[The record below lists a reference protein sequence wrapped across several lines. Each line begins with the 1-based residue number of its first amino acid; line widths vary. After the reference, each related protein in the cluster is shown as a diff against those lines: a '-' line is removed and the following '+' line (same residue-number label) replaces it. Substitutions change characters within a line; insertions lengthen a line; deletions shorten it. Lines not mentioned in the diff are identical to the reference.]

1 MSGPEVPGREIPF
14 GMSERRRH
22 PRVPVFVRATL
33 IGPDLSLR
41 SGTIRDYCKQGLFIA
56 WEGSV
61 TASPLARGDA
71 VRIQFS
77 ADGPPYEA
85 PKFEIPAVVIRGFAG
100 GVGVAFTEAVP
111 SALAAL
117 KSLAER
123 QGEMPKRA
131 KNPELLKAIENVC
144 VRHLQSMSQE
154 FLERASNH
162 LFECAKNAKSNVDQS
177 ELLESMAQL
186 SERGQSIISGVS
198 R

>member
-1 MSGPEVPGREIPF
+1 MSGPEVPGHEISF
-14 GMSERRRH
+14 GMNERRRH

-33 IGPDLSLR
+33 IGPDLSAH
-41 SGTIRDYCKQGLFIA
+41 SCTIRDYCKRGLFIA

-61 TASPLARGDA
+61 TASPLSRADA

-77 ADGPPYEA
+77 ADEPPSEA
-85 PKFEIPAVVIRGFAG
+85 LRFDIPAVVVRGFAG

-117 KSLAER
+117 KSIAER
-123 QGEMPKRA
+123 QGERPKRA
-131 KNPELLKAIENVC
+131 NNPELLKAIENLC
-144 VRHLQSMSQE
+144 VRHLQTMSQD

-177 ELLESMAQL
+177 EFLESRAQL
-186 SERGQSIISGVS
+186 SERGQSIVS
-198 R
+198 